1 MSLSFTVSET
11 VSLISKNLKTSRDCD
26 HLCLRLAI
34 QKLYINRYMEN
45 QCTKFDS
52 SSFSHSCATDEG
64 LQNLK
69 RVTWR
74 FVVHRLQGLAMIN
87 LCTKFEAS
95 AFTHYKEMQKATKN
109 VENEMV
115 LELGS
120 PKVIGNIA
128 IWKSA
133 YEVTIRL

>member
-1 MSLSFTVSET
+1 
-11 VSLISKNLKTSRDCD
+11 
-26 HLCLRLAI
+26 
-34 QKLYINRYMEN
+34 
-45 QCTKFDS
+45 
-52 SSFSHSCATDEG
+52 
-64 LQNLK
+64 
-69 RVTWR
+69 
-74 FVVHRLQGLAMIN
+74 MIN

-128 IWKSA
+128 I
-133 YEVTIRL
+133 